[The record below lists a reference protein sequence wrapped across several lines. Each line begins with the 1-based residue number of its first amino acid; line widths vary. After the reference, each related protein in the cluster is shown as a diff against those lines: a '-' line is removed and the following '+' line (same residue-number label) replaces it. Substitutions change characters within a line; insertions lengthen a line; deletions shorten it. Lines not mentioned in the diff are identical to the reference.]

1 MNKLEKA
8 ISLSLNMDNYSGNY
22 FSEIDASNSMEEI
35 SKMKGDN
42 ISTPDEL
49 DKSKIVY
56 PGCMQETLVNQL
68 RDIRTEINKRNN
80 KNLIMI
86 TSIQVASGVSF
97 FASNIAAVTAFDA
110 GRSSLLVEC
119 NLDAPIM
126 ESKFNLGSS
135 NGLIEYIYDSKVKE
149 TDIIQDTGIKRY
161 RVIHGGDCTSSSQEH
176 FVHPRFR
183 KLLLSLK
190 NRYSDRTIYVDAPPL
205 TSSAD
210 ARILAELC
218 DLVIIVLP
226 NGKVSKSRLEAA
238 SKLIPQDKLL
248 GVVVN
253 NYIY

>member
-8 ISLSLNMDNYSGNY
+8 ISLSLNEDNYYENF
-22 FSEIDASNSMEEI
+22 FSEIDTSKSMDEI
-35 SKMKGDN
+35 SKMKSDKVA
-42 ISTPDEL
+42 SHDEL
-49 DKSKIVY
+49 VKSKIVY
-56 PGCMQETLVNQL
+56 PGCTQENLVNQL
-68 RDIRTEINKRNN
+68 RDIRTEINKHNN

-86 TSIQVASGVSF
+86 TSIQENSGVSF

-110 GRSSLLVEC
+110 GRSSLLLEC
-119 NLDAPIM
+119 NLAAPIM
-126 ESKFNLGSS
+126 ESKFNLGSP
-135 NGLIEYIYDSKVKE
+135 NGLIEYINDSDVKE

-226 NGKVSKSRLEAA
+226 NGKVSKSRLETA
-238 SKLIPQDKLL
+238 SKLIPHDKLL
-248 GVVVN
+248 GVVIN